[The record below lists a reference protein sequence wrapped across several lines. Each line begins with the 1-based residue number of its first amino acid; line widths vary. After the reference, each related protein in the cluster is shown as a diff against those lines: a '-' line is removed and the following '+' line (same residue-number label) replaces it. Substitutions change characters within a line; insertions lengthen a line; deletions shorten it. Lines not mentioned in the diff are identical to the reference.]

1 MNDETIL
8 LSHGAGG
15 ERMARLIA
23 EVFVAAFDNPTLRE
37 LGDSAVAPIE
47 AGRLAFTTDAF
58 VITPIFFPGGDI
70 GHLSVCGTVNDLAAA
85 GARPLHLSAAFII
98 EEGLP
103 LADLKRVVAS
113 MKAAADEARASV
125 IAGDTKVVPHGA
137 ADKMFI
143 TTSGVGVVPEGV
155 DISPA
160 RARVGDAVLI
170 NGFIGDHGLA
180 VLCAR
185 EGIEL
190 ETPLRSDSAPLAG
203 LVARVIEAAPETH
216 CLRDPT
222 RGGVAAALNE
232 IAERSGAC
240 IELEETALPVR
251 EAARG
256 ACEILGLDPLHVANE
271 GKMLVIVPEAQA
283 DAALAAMRRGR
294 YGEGA
299 ARIGQVVEGP
309 AGRVQLRTVL
319 GTRRIVDR
327 PVGEPMPRIC

>member
-1 MNDETIL
+1 MSDDAIL

-15 ERMARLIA
+15 ERMARLIE
-23 EVFVAAFDNPTLRE
+23 EVFVAAFDNPTLGE
-37 LGDSAVAPIE
+37 LGDSAVVPAQ

-58 VITPIFFPGGDI
+58 IITPIFFPGGDI

-98 EEGLP
+98 EEGLA

-113 MKAAADEARASV
+113 MKAAADEAQVSV
-125 IAGDTKVVPHGA
+125 VAGDTKVVPHGA
-137 ADKMFI
+137 ADRLFI
-143 TTSGVGVVPEGV
+143 TTSGVGMVAEGV
-155 DISPA
+155 SVSPA
-160 RARVGDAVLI
+160 RAQAGDAVLI

-190 ETPLRSDSAPLAG
+190 DTPLQSDSAPLGG
-203 LVARVIEAAPETH
+203 LVGRLLAAAPDTH

-232 IAERSGAC
+232 IAERSGVC
-240 IELEETALPVR
+240 IELEEAALPVR

-271 GKMLVIVPEAQA
+271 GKMLAIVPEAKA
-283 DAALAAMRRGR
+283 DAALKAMRSGP
-294 YGEGA
+294 YGEDA
-299 ARIGQVVEGP
+299 ARIGRVMEGP

>member
-1 MNDETIL
+1 MSDDTIL
-8 LSHGAGG
+8 LSHGSGG
-15 ERMARLIA
+15 AMMARLI
-23 EVFVAAFDNPTLRE
+23 EDVFVATFDNPTLRE
-37 LGDSAVAPIE
+37 LGDSAVVGAE

-58 VITPIFFPGGDI
+58 IITPIFFPGGDI

-103 LADLKRVVAS
+103 LSDLKRVVAS
-113 MKAAADEARASV
+113 MKATADEAKVAV
-125 IAGDTKVVPHGA
+125 VAGDTKVVPHGA
-137 ADKMFI
+137 ADRMFI
-143 TTSGVGVVPEGV
+143 ATAGIGVVPEGV
-155 DISPA
+155 SVSPA
-160 RARVGDAVLI
+160 GARVGDAVLI
-170 NGFIGDHGLA
+170 NGPIADHGLA

-190 ETPLRSDSAPLAG
+190 ETSLESDSAPLG
-203 LVARVIEAAPETH
+203 LLVGRVLEAAPDTH

-240 IELEETALPVR
+240 IELEEAALPVR

-256 ACEILGLDPLHVANE
+256 ACEVLGLDPLHVANE
-271 GKMLVIVPEAQA
+271 GKMLAIVPEAQA
-283 DAALAAMRRGR
+283 DGALEAMRRGR
-294 YGEGA
+294 YGGGA
-299 ARIGQVVEGP
+299 ARIGRVVEGP

>member
-1 MNDETIL
+1 MSEDTIL
-8 LSHGAGG
+8 LSHGSGG
-15 ERMARLIA
+15 EMMAGLIGR
-23 EVFVAAFDNPTLRE
+23 VFVAAFDNPALSE
-37 LGDSAVAPIE
+37 LGDSAVVPAQ

-85 GARPLHLSAAFII
+85 GAKPLHLSAAFII

-103 LADLKRVVAS
+103 LADLERVVGS
-113 MKAAADEARASV
+113 MKAVADEAGVSV
-125 IAGDTKVVPHGA
+125 VAGDTKVVPRGA
-137 ADKMFI
+137 ADRMFI
-143 TTSGVGVVPEGV
+143 TTSGVGVVAEGV
-155 DISPA
+155 AVSPA
-160 RARVGDAVLI
+160 GARAGDAVLI

-190 ETPLRSDSAPLAG
+190 DTALESDSAPLG
-203 LVARVIEAAPETH
+203 NLVGRVMEATPETH

-240 IELEETALPVR
+240 IELEEAALPVR

-256 ACEILGLDPLHVANE
+256 ACEVLGLDPLHVANE
-271 GKMLVIVPEAQA
+271 GKMLVVVPEGQA
-283 DAALAAMRRGR
+283 DRALEAMRKGP

-299 ARIGQVVEGP
+299 ARIGRVVEGP